1 MKAVDWN
8 EVVWRRF
15 GRRHEKPCLRPEV
28 LTCALWEC
36 QKAGCCQ
43 AEKSMS
49 LGTGAQILEFKRD
62 S

>member
-1 MKAVDWN
+1 MPEPTLN
-8 EVVWRRF
+8 EIVNRRF
-15 GRRHEKPCLRPEV
+15 GRNHEQPCDRPEV

-43 AEKSMS
+43 AHKREP
-49 LGTGAQILEFKRD
+49 LGTGAQVLEFKHD